1 MIGKNYPGVSL
12 LIALNQMTT
21 FTTQQPQLKPIESP
35 KLYLIAA
42 SQIAEGISR
51 GRWNPNDKLPSEREL
66 AQIFNISRSSVR
78 QALTALEA
86 VGVIYKK
93 VGVGSFVTE
102 GAMEVISQEIVSEL
116 VTEGDPL
123 LLVEARQVLEPGIVK
138 LAAQCRENE
147 DLVRIESAL
156 ERMDQYSD
164 ESISSAD
171 FVDADIDFHLSIA
184 LASRNPLLIR
194 LFEEVIDRMRHRV
207 WLKAA
212 FPIVAKRASQY
223 QAQHHS
229 IYKAIRNKET
239 TKAQDVMTEHLDNIR
254 ANLIS
259 FSAISTE
266 QSNLNP
272 GKK

>member
-1 MIGKNYPGVSL
+1 MHLIITLDEMTSSL
-12 LIALNQMTT
+12 NARK
-21 FTTQQPQLKPIESP
+21 PQLKPIEPP

-42 SQIAEGISR
+42 SQIAEAIRG
-51 GRWNPNDKLPSEREL
+51 GRWNPYDKLPSEREL

-86 VGVIYKK
+86 VGVIHKK

-102 GAMEVISQEIVSEL
+102 NALEVISQEIISEL
-116 VTEGDPL
+116 VSEGDPL
-123 LLVEARQVLEPGIVK
+123 LLVEARQVLEPGIAK
-138 LAAQCRENE
+138 LAAQYRENE

-156 ERMDQYSD
+156 ARMDQFSD
-164 ESISSAD
+164 ESISPAD

-194 LFEEVIDRMRHRV
+194 LFEEVIDRMRQRV

-229 IYKAIRNKET
+229 IYEAISNKEAT
-239 TKAQDVMTEHLDNIR
+239 RAQKVMADHLRKIR

-266 QSNLNP
+266 QTNNTL
-272 GKK
+272 G